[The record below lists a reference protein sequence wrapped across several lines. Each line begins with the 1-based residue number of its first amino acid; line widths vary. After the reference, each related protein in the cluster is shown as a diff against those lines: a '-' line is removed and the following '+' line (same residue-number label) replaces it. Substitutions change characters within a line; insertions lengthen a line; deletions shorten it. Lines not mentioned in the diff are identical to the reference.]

1 MTTRDPVREQMKALL
16 AAAFAALESRSHDT
30 LGGLRQRYYYRGS
43 FILLEHL
50 TPKGLATNIA
60 RLRRLGEH
68 EHAEKLQSWQASRE
82 NAALDRIA
90 AEQAP

>member
-1 MTTRDPVREQMKALL
+1 MTTSDPVREQMKELL
-16 AAAFAALESRSHDT
+16 AAAFTALESRPLDT

-50 TPKGLATNIA
+50 TPKGLATVIA

-68 EHAEKLQSWQASRE
+68 EHAEKLQRWQASRE
-82 NAALDRIA
+82 SAAIDVMA
-90 AEQAP
+90 AEQGP